1 MTPSRLESPAH
12 RPVAV
17 VAPPSD
23 QAPPPTAVA
32 ACVIL
37 PVYNEAAVVPRTFAA
52 VCEFLRTSP
61 EYTFLFVDD
70 GSTDGTARVL
80 TDLIQATGAQGVSVI
95 GYAENRGK
103 GHAIHE
109 GVLVA
114 PGDFILFTDGDLA
127 YPLTDLERLL
137 DALKVSDVAIGSRSL
152 TGAPRSNTGP
162 LRRFMGESFNRLV
175 RVILG
180 LPYRDTQAGI
190 KGFRARAAREIF
202 SRQRLRD
209 FAFDTEMLFIARRL
223 GLKVGEIPVH
233 VTESHTY
240 KTSKVRPLPD
250 SVRMLWSL
258 VRVRANG
265 VRGRYD

>member
-1 MTPSRLESPAH
+1 M
-12 RPVAV
+12 V

-23 QAPPPTAVA
+23 QAPRPTALA

-52 VCEFLRTSP
+52 LREFLRTSP

-70 GSTDGTARVL
+70 GSTDGTAGVL
-80 TDLIQATGAQGVSVI
+80 SDLIRTSGAQGVSVI

-114 PGDFILFTDGDLA
+114 PGEFILFTDGDLA
-127 YPLTDLERLL
+127 YPLADLGRLL
-137 DALKVSDVAIGSRSL
+137 DALKTSDVVIGSRSL
-152 TGAPRSNTGP
+152 AGHPRSNTGP
-162 LRRFMGESFNRLV
+162 LRRVMGETFNRLV
-175 RVILG
+175 RLILS
-180 LPYRDTQAGI
+180 LPYHDTQAGL
-190 KGFRARAAREIF
+190 KGFRAETARDIF

-209 FAFDTEMLFIARRL
+209 FAFDAEMLFIARRR
-223 GLKVGEIPVH
+223 GLRIAEISVQ
-233 VTESHTY
+233 VCESHTY
-240 KTSKVRPLPD
+240 KTSKVRPLLD
-250 SVRMLWSL
+250 SARMFWSL
-258 VRVRANG
+258 LRVRVNG